1 MTRTDRS
8 AGRGRIA
15 AARQPGALAWW
26 RLGPRLSLA
35 VAAIAV
41 VGCDHSAEPFSRV
54 AVNGTV
60 ALDEQPLDAAVIRF
74 VPTGSTAGPKTS
86 FEIRQGRFAAS
97 REHGPPVG
105 THRVEVEVV
114 DPRWRH
120 DDEEAIQRLSRS
132 RTRKIDRVRLPDAYC
147 ANSLLT
153 VTFATPPSD
162 SDDHSPQTVSFSLSS
177 RLR

>member
-8 AGRGRIA
+8 AGRGRM
-15 AARQPGALAWW
+15 AARQRVALAVG
-26 RLGPRLSLA
+26 RLGPFWTLA

-54 AVNGTV
+54 AINGTV

-74 VPTGSTAGPKTS
+74 VPTGSTPGPKTS
-86 FEIRQGRFAAS
+86 FEVRQGRFAAS

-120 DDEEAIQRLSRS
+120 DDEEAIRRLSQ
-132 RTRKIDRVRLPDAYC
+132 TRARNIDRVRLPAAYGT
-147 ANSLLT
+147 NSLLT
-153 VTFATPPSD
+153 VTFPTPPAD
-162 SDDHSPQTVSFSLSS
+162 SDDPSPQTVSFSLSS